1 MEQLS
6 EEDIK
11 FEALFKEEGYKAGDN
26 PWFTPRV
33 LNRLPEREHSVRWVW
48 WAICAVA
55 AVICAACWWWLV
67 DTHDYTVLTVRDMV
81 DYAIM
86 SGVTLVLLWQSI
98 SVTLSRE

>member
-1 MEQLS
+1 MKQLS

-33 LNRLPEREHSVRWVW
+33 MNRLPERERSTRWVW

-67 DTHDYTVLTVRDMV
+67 DTRDYTVLTVRDMV

-86 SGVTLVLLWQSI
+86 SAVTLVLLWQSI